1 MSGELETLG
10 AASSGAIIDRQTADL
25 SGEPCRNCG
34 AVVEGRYCPSC
45 GQLAASFHRPVWS
58 LFGETI
64 ADSLAL
70 DGRLARTLP
79 LLLLRPGRLTK
90 NYTSGKR
97 ARYVPPFRML
107 LLSSLLFYLA
117 LFSFIGKAEW
127 WQDLRLS
134 VASSVAEDVQAN
146 PDGADALAELLRPDG
161 TIDRERA
168 LEIINEGEADAESVA
183 VVEQTFNVIEDPRL
197 FLAGLERWAPR
208 LTLLLIP
215 ITILVIAL
223 MHFWRR
229 RLFIY
234 DHAIHAIHLHAW
246 LFLTGTLMM
255 VAIPYAGAWLAWAY
269 FAYVAFYIGRSFQVV
284 GETNIMMA
292 GLRTFILLLN
302 WVISII
308 VLTVCAMIL
317 SGMDV

>member
-10 AASSGAIIDRQTADL
+10 AAASGAVIGRQTADL
-25 SGEPCRNCG
+25 SGEPCRNCA
-34 AVVEGRYCPSC
+34 AVVDGRYCPSC

-107 LLSSLLFYLA
+107 LLASLLFYFT
-117 LFSFIGKAEW
+117 LFAFIGKAEW

-134 VASSVAEDVQAN
+134 VASSVAEEAQAN
-146 PDGADALAELLRPDG
+146 PDDQDALAEILRPDG

-168 LEIINEGEADAESVA
+168 REIMTEGETDASSVA
-183 VVEQTFNVIEDPRL
+183 AAERTFNAIEDPRL

-215 ITILVIAL
+215 TTIFIIAL

-234 DHAIHAIHLHAW
+234 DHAIHALHLHAW

-255 VAIPYAGAWLAWAY
+255 LAIPYGGAWLAWTY
-269 FAYVAFYIGRSFQVV
+269 FAYTVLYIGRSFQVV
-284 GETNIMMA
+284 GDTNIVMA
-292 GLRTFILLLN
+292 GLRTFTLLLN
-302 WVISII
+302 WTISII
-308 VLTVCAMIL
+308 FLTVCAMIL
-317 SGMDV
+317 SGMAV

>member
-10 AASSGAIIDRQTADL
+10 AASSSAVIGRQKADL
-25 SGEPCRNCG
+25 SGVPCRNC
-34 AVVEGRYCPSC
+34 AAPVEGRYCPKC

-97 ARYVPPFRML
+97 VRYVPPFRML
-107 LLSSLLFYLA
+107 LLASLLFYFM
-117 LFSFIGKAEW
+117 LFAFIGKAEW
-127 WQDLRLS
+127 WSDLR
-134 VASSVAEDVQAN
+134 VMAATSVAEEAQEN
-146 PDGADALAELLRPDG
+146 PDSNDALAEILRPDG

-168 LEIINEGEADAESVA
+168 REIMDEGETDPASAEA
-183 VVEQTFNVIEDPRL
+183 VEQTLNIIEDPRL

-215 ITILVIAL
+215 TTIFVIAL

-234 DHAIHAIHLHAW
+234 DHAIHALHLHAW

-255 VAIPYAGAWLAWAY
+255 LAIPYAGAWLVWAY
-269 FAYVAFYIGRSFQVV
+269 LAYVVLYIGRSFQVV
-284 GETNIMMA
+284 GDTNIVMA
-292 GLRTFILLLN
+292 GLRTLILLLN
-302 WVISII
+302 WVVSII
-308 VLTVCAMIL
+308 ILTIGAMIL

>member
-25 SGEPCRNCG
+25 TGDPCRNCG

-79 LLLLRPGRLTK
+79 LLLLRPWRLTK

-107 LLSSLLFYLA
+107 LLSSLLFYFT
-117 LFSFIGKAEW
+117 LFAFIGKTELW
-127 WQDLRLS
+127 DNLRLNF
-134 VASSVAEDVQAN
+134 ATSVAEEAQAN
-146 PDGADALAELLRPDG
+146 PESGDDLSEIIRSDG
-161 TIDRERA
+161 TIDRDRAHELMDEGIDPTQAAVIER
-168 LEIINEGEADAESVA
+168 GFD
-183 VVEQTFNVIEDPRL
+183 TFEDPRL
-197 FLAGLERWAPR
+197 FIAGLERWAPR
-208 LTLLLIP
+208 LSLLLIP

-234 DHAIHAIHLHAW
+234 DHAIHALHLHAW

-284 GETNIMMA
+284 GETNIVMA